1 MIGMNFV
8 AFATLFVIS
17 VIVSFVLHYLVRY
30 RLGAGIEGFLGKV
43 LVGWI
48 GAWLGS
54 PVLGHWPQN
63 LVLGA
68 VYPIPALLGSIT
80 AVFGS
85 VLFFKTLSTIA
96 GRISAPSVGREAE
109 SPRMHRDVA

>member
-1 MIGMNFV
+1 MVGMNFV
-8 AFATLFVIS
+8 SFAILLVVS
-17 VIVSFVLHYLVRY
+17 VIVSGVLHYLVRY
-30 RLGAGIEGFLGKV
+30 RLGEGIEGFLGKV

-54 PVLGHWPQN
+54 PVLGHWPEN
-63 LVLGA
+63 LRLGA
-68 VYPIPALLGSIT
+68 IYPIPALLGSIT

-96 GRISAPSVGREAE
+96 GLISAPSVGREDE
-109 SPRMHRDVA
+109 GPRMRRDVA